1 MLDAPLYTEIAQGP
15 CGGKAYWL
23 SAEDAVRLR
32 VGHWAATPGTSTK
45 GTVLIFPGRT
55 EYIEKYGLI
64 ARELSDQGF
73 HSLAIDWRGQGLAD
87 RPDQD
92 RALGHVDDFAEY
104 QLDVEAAVGLAK
116 NLDLPKPWFLIGHS
130 MGGCIGLRA
139 LHNGLPVDGAIFTAP
154 MWGISMSPFLRPVA
168 WSLSWALHMS
178 PLKLMLTP
186 GTKRQTYLALAPFED
201 NLLTTDPDMYHYM
214 KGQAEAHPELTLGG
228 PTTGW
233 LYAALLETRA
243 LMATPRP
250 K

>member
-92 RALGHVDDFAEY
+92 RALAM
-104 QLDVEAAVGLAK
+104 LMI
-116 NLDLPKPWFLIGHS
+116 LP
-130 MGGCIGLRA
+130 
-139 LHNGLPVDGAIFTAP
+139 N
-154 MWGISMSPFLRPVA
+154 IS
-168 WSLSWALHMS
+168 
-178 PLKLMLTP
+178 LMLRLPSVWRRILICQSP
-186 GTKRQTYLALAPFED
+186 GF
-201 NLLTTDPDMYHYM
+201 
-214 KGQAEAHPELTLGG
+214 
-228 PTTGW
+228 
-233 LYAALLETRA
+233 
-243 LMATPRP
+243 
-250 K
+250 